1 MVVNILDFSRM
12 ESGRKTWDFA
22 DTDVAGIVRS
32 ALEEFEPMLVEQ
44 GFDVDVAIPD
54 GPLIVRAD
62 PEALETAVANLLS
75 NAIRY
80 SLDCR
85 EIRVSLQSTAEQIV
99 LDVADRGVGIPAGES
114 SLIFE
119 KYQRAS
125 NAAATATGTGP
136 VLALVAGIAQSHSG
150 TVQVLPREGGGSL
163 FRFTLPTHR

>member
-62 PEALETAVANLLS
+62 PEALETAVANLL
-75 NAIRY
+75 
-80 SLDCR
+80 
-85 EIRVSLQSTAEQIV
+85 
-99 LDVADRGVGIPAGES
+99 DVADRGVGIPAGES